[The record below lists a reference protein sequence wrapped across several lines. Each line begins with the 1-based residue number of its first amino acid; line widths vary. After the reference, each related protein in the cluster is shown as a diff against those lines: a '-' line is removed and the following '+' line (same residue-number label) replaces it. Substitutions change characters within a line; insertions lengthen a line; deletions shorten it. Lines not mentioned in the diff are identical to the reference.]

1 LREDFHAIVEE
12 MRQMTGQ
19 ATAST
24 RWWIL
29 VFLSLLVFG
38 NYYVFDSIGPIA
50 AMLSSELG
58 FTDTQIGT
66 LNGIYS
72 LPNIFLLLIGGVI
85 VDRLGAPLVIM
96 VTALMCF
103 VGASITAMS
112 GDFTTMVAG
121 RLIYGL
127 GAEVML
133 VAATVAIA
141 MWFGGTGGVAFAMAL
156 NLSVARAGS
165 YAADLSPL
173 WARPLYEQGW
183 QLPLV
188 LAAAIAGTGL
198 LFALLYRLTEKRGG
212 PPPMAGAGEPE
223 TFEWRNVA
231 RFGRSFWYLL
241 GLCVLFYSV
250 IFPFRST
257 FSIKYFQ
264 HAHDLPLQAAAVLN
278 SYVYLAALIC
288 SPLIGWLADRYGRRS
303 FAMMVGSLLLPLS
316 FLGLFGYGWGLEF
329 TMLMLGVSFSLI
341 PAIMWPSVIKL
352 TNSDKLGTAYGLL
365 FMIQNAGMMTA
376 NVTAGWLNDTN
387 GAGADNPAGY
397 VPMLVFFLVLASL
410 AAMFAFALWRREQG
424 PHTHGLEIADR
435 PKTIVTGS

>member
-1 LREDFHAIVEE
+1 
-12 MRQMTGQ
+12 MTVQ
-19 ATAST
+19 ATGST

-29 VFLSLLVFG
+29 ALLSLLVFG
-38 NYYVFDSIGPIA
+38 NYYVFDSIGPVA
-50 AMLSSELG
+50 AMLSGELG
-58 FTDTQIGT
+58 FSDTQIGT

-85 VDRLGAPLVIM
+85 VDRLGAPLVIT
-96 VTALMCF
+96 VTSLMCF

-141 MWFGGTGGVAFAMAL
+141 IWFGGVGGVAFAMAL

-173 WARPLYEQGW
+173 WARGLYDQGW
-183 QLPLV
+183 QPPLV
-188 LAAAIAGTGL
+188 LAAAIAGTSL
-198 LFALLYRLTEKRGG
+198 LFALAYRWTEQNRQ
-212 PPPMAGAGEPE
+212 PPPTAVHGEPE

-264 HAHDLPLQAAAVLN
+264 HAHEMPLQAAAVLN
-278 SYVYLAALIC
+278 SYVYLAALLF
-288 SPLIGWLADRYGRRS
+288 SPLIGWLVDRYGHRS
-303 FAMMVGSLLLPLS
+303 LAMMIGSLLLPMS

-329 TMLMLGVSFSLI
+329 TMLMLGISFSLI
-341 PAIMWPSVIKL
+341 PAIMWPSVVKL
-352 TNSDKLGTAYGLL
+352 TTSDKLGTAYGLL

-376 NVTAGWLNDTN
+376 NIAAGWLNDIY
-387 GAGADNPAGY
+387 GAGPENPAGY
-397 VPMLVFFLVLASL
+397 MPMLVFFLVLASL
-410 AAMFAFALWRREQG
+410 AFIFAFTLWRRELG
-424 PHTHGLEIADR
+424 PHTYGLEIPDR
-435 PKTIVTGS
+435 APGS

>member
-1 LREDFHAIVEE
+1 
-12 MRQMTGQ
+12 MTEVTGN
-19 ATAST
+19 ST

-29 VFLSLLVFG
+29 ATLSLLVFG
-38 NYYVFDSIGPIA
+38 NYYVFDSIGPVA

-58 FTDTQIGT
+58 FSDTQIGT

-85 VDRLGAPLVIM
+85 VDRFGAPLVIT
-96 VTALMCF
+96 VTAVMCF

-141 MWFGGTGGVAFAMAL
+141 VWFGGVGGVAFAMAL

-165 YAADLSPL
+165 YAADLSPI
-173 WARPLYEQGW
+173 WARPLYDEGW
-183 QLPLV
+183 QQPLL
-188 LAAAIAGTGL
+188 LAAAIAGTSL
-198 LFALLYRLTEKRGG
+198 VFALAYRWIEKRNK
-212 PPPMAGAGEPE
+212 PPALKVSGEPE

-264 HAHDLPLQAAAVLN
+264 HAHDLALQDAAVLN
-278 SYVYLAALIC
+278 SYVYLAALLF
-288 SPLIGWLADRYGRRS
+288 SPVIGWLADRYGRRS
-303 FAMMVGSLLLPLS
+303 LAMMIGSLLLPLS
-316 FLGLFGYGWGLEF
+316 FLGLFGYGWGLGF
-329 TMLMLGVSFSLI
+329 TMLMLGISFSLI
-341 PAIMWPSVIKL
+341 PAIMWPSVVKL
-352 TNSDKLGTAYGLL
+352 TTSEKLGTAYGLL

-376 NVTAGWLNDTN
+376 NITAGWLNDVN
-387 GAGADNPAGY
+387 GAGPDNPAGY
-397 VPMLVFFLVLASL
+397 MPMLYFFLTLASL
-410 AAMFAFALWRREQG
+410 AFVFAVALWRREQG
-424 PHTHGLEIADR
+424 PHTHGLEVPDHPR
-435 PKTIVTGS
+435 GG